1 MRASVELL
9 LGVARGCAFVADL
22 AVAGFPVEA
31 VELVVDKRAA
41 EGGGG
46 GQQPFGNDAG
56 LDGAV
61 VPLAALAAEAVA
73 HRVGH
78 PAQDCL
84 PVGRLPVAD
93 QHDVAVA
100 VVGLHDE
107 TFGQARIVEVDLL
120 GRMPYG
126 VELIEHVPQSALL
139 DILAHAVFVG
149 QLRPA
154 RVALVQH
161 EPHDLFVERLRVLQ
175 IGFVTEL
182 LLVAQA
188 EEFFPVVGV
197 SAAGFLQHEPFVG
210 CVAAEGG

>member
-1 MRASVELL
+1 M
-9 LGVARGCAFVADL
+9 
-22 AVAGFPVEA
+22 
-31 VELVVDKRAA
+31 
-41 EGGGG
+41 
-46 GQQPFGNDAG
+46 
-56 LDGAV
+56 
-61 VPLAALAAEAVA
+61 A

-78 PAQDCL
+78 PAKNGPAVD
-84 PVGRLPVAD
+84 PLPVAD

-126 VELIEHVPQSALL
+126 VELIEHVSQSALL
-139 DILAHAVFVG
+139 DILAHAVLVG
-149 QLRPA
+149 QLGPA
-154 RVALVQH
+154 AVVGMQH

-188 EEFFPVVGV
+188 EELFPVVGV
-197 SAAGFLQHEPFVG
+197 SAAGFLQQEPFVG

>member
-1 MRASVELL
+1 MLPKAGSAGSSRSAMMRGLN
-9 LGVARGCAFVADL
+9 
-22 AVAGFPVEA
+22 
-31 VELVVDKRAA
+31 
-41 EGGGG
+41 
-46 GQQPFGNDAG
+46 GQ
-56 LDGAV
+56 V
-61 VPLAALAAEAVA
+61 VPFAALAAEAVA

-78 PAQDCL
+78 PAKNGPAVD
-84 PVGRLPVAD
+84 PLPVAD

-100 VVGLHDE
+100 VVGLQYE
-107 TFGQARIVEVDLL
+107 AVGQARVVEVDLF
-120 GRMPYG
+120 GRIPDG
-126 VELIEHVPQSALL
+126 VQFVEHPAQSAVT
-139 DILAHAVFVG
+139 DVFAHAVLVG

-175 IGFVTEL
+175 IGFVAEL
-182 LLVAQA
+182 LLVAQT